1 MGDAFRK
8 VRDGERLKIPA
19 RTYNAMIDAAQDYI
33 NRKNNLTTESGK
45 TLPANMVYVKN
56 TTGAAVDRLNILGI
70 GGSQIDPTTN
80 TFKEITV
87 LTGVTPSKTD
97 HASGRFVITAEPI
110 GIDCIGRAY
119 VAGVTAVQINIIDEG
134 HSFADIKDSD
144 ITQLESSA
152 SGAAVILYKE
162 QGTGTKLAIV
172 RFGGSGGTSTATTI
186 WAKIIVAPTFQDP
199 YAASTS
205 PEYVG
210 NGFYIVR
217 LDSSNYQQW
226 QENHDPPYTAGTP
239 IIDPDN
245 NRVYIKK
252 VGEIQYPSIAPHAN
266 ATDWDICEEIKI
278 EYALGSGQ
286 GDNFEIL
293 VKDCVPVFPVGARVR
308 ITSRILT
315 DQTKRYYLD
324 ETLLPVGEPEIRTIS
339 IVDGKVMAV
348 FQ

>member
-19 RTYNAMIDAAQDYI
+19 AAYNAMIDAAQDYI
-33 NRKNNLTTESGK
+33 NRKNNLTSETGK
-45 TLPANMVYVKN
+45 QLPVNMVYIKN

-70 GGSQIDPTTN
+70 GGSEIDATTVS
-80 TFKEITV
+80 FKQTTV

-119 VAGVTAVQINIIDEG
+119 VSGFTPVYLNIIDEG
-134 HSFADIKDSD
+134 HLYAEIKEGDV
-144 ITQLESSA
+144 TQLESAATGS
-152 SGAAVILYKE
+152 AVILYKQE
-162 QGTGTKLAIV
+162 GTGTKLAVV
-172 RFGGSGGTSTATTI
+172 RYGGSGGANTATTL

-217 LDSSNYQQW
+217 IDSINYEQW
-226 QENHDPPYTAGTP
+226 QENHDPPYSEGTP
-239 IIDPDN
+239 VIDPDN

-252 VGEIQYPSIAPHAN
+252 AGEIQYPSIAPHAN
-266 ATDWDICEEIKI
+266 ATDWDISEEIKI

-286 GDNFEIL
+286 DDSTEIL
-293 VKDCVPVFPVGARVR
+293 VKDCVPVFAVGAKIR
-308 ITSRILT
+308 ITSRILA

-324 ETLLPVGEPEIRTIS
+324 ETLLPVGDPEIRTIS

>member
-19 RTYNAMIDAAQDYI
+19 RTYNAMVDAAQDYI
-33 NRKNNLTTESGK
+33 NRKNNVSSQIGK
-45 TLPANMVYVKN
+45 QLAANMVYVKN
-56 TTGAAVDRLNILGI
+56 TTGVAVDRLNILGI

-80 TFKEITV
+80 GFKEMTV
-87 LTGVTPSKTD
+87 LTGVTPSKAD
-97 HASGRFVITAEPI
+97 HANGRFVITAEPI

-134 HSFADIKDSD
+134 HNFADIKDSD
-144 ITQLESSA
+144 ITQLESAA

-162 QGTGTKLAIV
+162 DGTGTKLAVV
-172 RFGGSGGTSTATTI
+172 RFGGSGGSSTAVEL
-186 WAKIIVAPTFQDP
+186 WAKVIVAPTFQDP

-217 LDSSNYQQW
+217 LDSLNYEVW
-226 QENHDPPYTAGTP
+226 QENHDPPYVEGTP
-239 IIDPDN
+239 VIDPAN
-245 NRVYIKK
+245 NRVYTKK
-252 VGEIQYPSIAPHAN
+252 AGEIQYPSIAPHEN
-266 ATDWDICEEIKI
+266 ATDWEISEEIKI

-286 GDNFEIL
+286 GDSSEAL
-293 VKDCVPVFPVGARVR
+293 VKDCVPVFAVGARVR
-308 ITSRILT
+308 ITSRVLAG
-315 DQTKRYYLD
+315 QTKRYYLD

>member
-1 MGDAFRK
+1 
-8 VRDGERLKIPA
+8 
-19 RTYNAMIDAAQDYI
+19 MIDATQDYI
-33 NRKNNLTTESGK
+33 NRKNNVSSQSGK
-45 TLPANMVYVKN
+45 QLAANMVYVKN
-56 TTGAAVDRLNILGI
+56 TTGVAVDRLNILGI

-80 TFKEITV
+80 TFKETTV
-87 LTGVTPSKTD
+87 FNGVIPSQTGHT
-97 HASGRFVITAEPI
+97 SGRFVITAEPI
-110 GIDCIGRAY
+110 GIDAIGGAY
-119 VAGVTAVQINIIDEG
+119 VAGFTPVQINIIDEG
-134 HSFADIKDSD
+134 HNFADIKDSD
-144 ITQLESSA
+144 ITQLESAA

-162 QGTGTKLAIV
+162 EGTGSKLAII
-172 RFGGSGGTSTATTI
+172 RFGGSGGTSTASTI
-186 WAKIIVAPTFQDP
+186 WAKVIVAPTFQDP

-217 LDSSNYQQW
+217 LDSLNYEVW
-226 QENHDPPYTAGTP
+226 QENHDPPYSEGTAV
-239 IIDPDN
+239 IDPDN

-252 VGEIQYPSIAPHAN
+252 AGEIQFPSITPHEN
-266 ATDWDICEEIKI
+266 ATDWEISEEIKI

-286 GDNFEIL
+286 GDSSEVL

-308 ITSRILT
+308 ITSRILA

>member
-1 MGDAFRK
+1 MADAFRK

-19 RTYNAMIDAAQDYI
+19 RTYNAMVDAAQDHI

-45 TLPANMVYVKN
+45 QLPANMVYIKN
-56 TTGAAVDRLNILGI
+56 TTGAVVDRLNILGI
-70 GGSQIDPTTN
+70 GGSQIDPTTVS
-80 TFKEITV
+80 FKQTTV

-97 HASGRFVITAEPI
+97 HANGRFVITAEPI

-119 VAGVTAVQINIIDEG
+119 VAGFTPVQINIIDEG
-134 HSFADIKDSD
+134 HLYADIKDSD
-144 ITQLESSA
+144 VTQLESA
-152 SGAAVILYKE
+152 ATGAAVILYKE
-162 QGTGTKLAIV
+162 DGTGTKLAVV
-172 RFGGSGGTSTATTI
+172 RFGGSGGGGTAAEL
-186 WAKIIVAPTFQDP
+186 WAKIIVAPTFQAP
-199 YAASTS
+199 YAASTL

-226 QENHDPPYTAGTP
+226 QQNHDPPYTTGTAV
-239 IIDPDN
+239 IDPDN

-252 VGEIQYPSIAPHAN
+252 AGEIQFPSIAPHAN
-266 ATDWDICEEIKI
+266 ATDWDISEEIKI

-286 GDNFEIL
+286 DDNSEIL

-308 ITSRILT
+308 ITSRILA

-324 ETLLPVGEPEIRTIS
+324 ETLLPVGQPEVRTLS
-339 IVDGKVMAV
+339 IIDGKVMAV